1 MNKGTINIIFYMLI
15 TILVSSCGSLG
26 AKKLQEPNNKKQSE
40 AKEGDPFV
48 DEVNQRI
55 MDNKIDNAVIVSGD
69 NADELVLLKSKVKY
83 LETVINKGPGDTK
96 ELFSN
101 PYSLFNQQIVMDNGT
116 VYYGSVVYQDDQ
128 VVTIETLIGKLN
140 LDRQRVMRVLSH
152 QASENETPIFE
163 EIDFDDNIDL
173 IDDGNLLYESPAEV
187 VLSGNIAT
195 SFDDKG
201 NTVLKGQVKNVGGK
215 RADFVKLNMT
225 LYRDWSEQLPPKTL
239 TVFVDGTTFYFDSD
253 STKMSNSSV
262 EPKATAD
269 FSLVIPESFGTLMSW
284 KYNIDFEQY

>member
-1 MNKGTINIIFYMLI
+1 MLI
-15 TILVSSCGSLG
+15 AVLVSNCGSGG
-26 AKKLQEPNNKKQSE
+26 AKKLQASTNKKPTEQIQEDSQ
-40 AKEGDPFV
+40 FV
-48 DEVNQRI
+48 EEVNQRI
-55 MDNKIDNAVIVSGD
+55 IDNKIDNAVVVSSD
-69 NADELVLLKSKVKY
+69 NADELILLKSKVKY
-83 LETVINKGPGDTK
+83 LETVINSAPGDTK

-116 VYYGSVVYQDDQ
+116 IYYGSVVYQDEQ

-140 LDRQRVMRVLSH
+140 LERQRVMRVLSH
-152 QASENETPIFE
+152 QVSDNEAPVFE
-163 EIDFDDNIDL
+163 EIDFNDNISL
-173 IDDGNLLYESPAEV
+173 IDDGNMLYESPAEI
-187 VLSGNIAT
+187 VLLGNIAT

-201 NTVLKGQVKNVGGK
+201 NTVLRGQVKNVGGK

-225 LYRDWSEQLPPKTL
+225 LYRDWSEKLPPKTL
-239 TVFVDGTTFYFDSD
+239 TVFVDGTIFYFDAD